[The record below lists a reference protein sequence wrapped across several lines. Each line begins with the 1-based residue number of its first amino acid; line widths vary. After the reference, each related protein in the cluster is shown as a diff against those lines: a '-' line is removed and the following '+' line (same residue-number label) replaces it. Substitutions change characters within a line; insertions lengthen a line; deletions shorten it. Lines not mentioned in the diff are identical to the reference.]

1 MPYSEYP
8 ALIIDS
14 DLVTLYSNIGKS
26 GLFINIC
33 NDTNDLRAFIDKYR
47 NIICE
52 LPIVLSD
59 LSRFYKSQSLL
70 LKFVEECLSPL
81 LVISSSD
88 CIGDTLYSRFKTIVK
103 SSEYIKNEKNDIS
116 LIRESSLNEDGGYD
130 FKNIIKYAPAYYYII
145 DKISK
150 SDLPCKN
157 KIIDL
162 IL

>member
-1 MPYSEYP
+1 MYSEYP

-26 GLFINIC
+26 GVFINIC
-33 NDTNDLRAFIDKYR
+33 NDVNDLKLFIDKYK
-47 NIICE
+47 NVICD

-59 LSRFYKSQSLL
+59 ISRFIKSQSLL

-81 LVISSSD
+81 LLISSID
-88 CIGDTLYSRFKTIVK
+88 CIIGTLYSRFKTVVK
-103 SSEYIKNEKNDIS
+103 NSEYIKNEKNDIL
-116 LIRESSLNEDGGYD
+116 LIRESFLNEDGGYD
-130 FKNIIKYAPAYYYII
+130 FKNLVKYAPSYYYFI
-145 DKISK
+145 DRVNK
-150 SDLPCKN
+150 SDLPCKD